1 MVVWEA
7 RGYDEGPKRQ
17 YSATKKGAVAWSKLL
32 ELEGVEINKIVVK
45 DRWDLALQLNFLA
58 DLMNV

>member
-7 RGYDEGPKRQ
+7 RGYDEGPQRQ
-17 YSATKKGAVAWSKLL
+17 YSATKKGAVAWSKLQ
-32 ELEGVEINKIVVK
+32 ELEDVEINKIVVK